1 MKNTKFY
8 QEGIAAANANKSL
21 KDNPHQVGTEEFKL
35 WRLGMIDQSRV
46 NSDNAADAAGKW

>member
-1 MKNTKFY
+1 MENTKFY

-21 KDNPHQVGTEEFKL
+21 KDNPYPAGTEEFKL
-35 WRLGMIDQSRV
+35 WRLGMIDQNRV